1 MYENGT
7 FYIESGVY
15 IKGKLD
21 SATCIRGRV
30 TDKGVVDFPLFGA
43 IWISAQGSSRGYF
56 SKGTFCEAFMVEF
69 FARLEYRF
77 S

>member
-15 IKGKLD
+15 IKRKLD

-30 TDKGVVDFPLFGA
+30 TDKEVVDFPLFGA
-43 IWISAQGSSRGYF
+43 TLISA
-56 SKGTFCEAFMVEF
+56 
-69 FARLEYRF
+69 RF
-77 S
+77 LKWLLQQRYVLRSVHG

>member
-30 TDKGVVDFPLFGA
+30 TDKGVVDFPLFGV
-43 IWISAQGSSRGYF
+43 IWISA
-56 SKGTFCEAFMVEF
+56 
-69 FARLEYRF
+69 RF
-77 S
+77 LKQLLHQRYVLRSVRD